1 MAASAPPIPDSPP
14 AEHDRRVQTVGG
26 VFEPPSGFVLAAL
39 ARNKLMICAFALV
52 FALIGT
58 AYGLS
63 RQKTYT
69 ASATLQVGQVNP
81 NSPGFYSYVQS
92 ASALAGAFSRA
103 ITAEPVLA
111 AVQRELKLTPARTVG
126 RLSAEPI
133 LQSPALR
140 VTATGPSE
148 PSAIQLANVGANAL
162 INYEGQS
169 NSANPE
175 AETLL
180 HLYRDAS
187 IKLRRAEA
195 NLERLAHSVSRK
207 RGTPTDVLAPD
218 EAEKNAAEIRLKA
231 IGVAYTAAVS
241 SQAPRSGLVTLL
253 AGATSASSNRRSKV
267 EQFGFIGLLVGVVI
281 GCAAATLRER
291 RRSARQ
297 LSAAMQIEM
306 PRSEPA

>member
-14 AEHDRRVQTVGG
+14 AEHDRQVETVGG

-103 ITAEPVLA
+103 IAAEPVLA
-111 AVQRELKLTPARTVG
+111 AVQRELKLAPAKTVG

-148 PSAIQLANVGANAL
+148 SSAIQLANVGANAL
-162 INYEGQS
+162 IAYEGQS

-207 RGTPTDVLAPD
+207 RDAPTDVLAPD

-306 PRSEPA
+306 TRSELA

>member
-1 MAASAPPIPDSPP
+1 MI
-14 AEHDRRVQTVGG
+14 GG
-26 VFEPPSGFVLAAL
+26 VFEPPSGLVLAAI
-39 ARNKLMICAFALV
+39 ARNKLLICVFALA

-63 RQKTYT
+63 RHKIYT

-92 ASALAGAFSRA
+92 AAALAGAFSRA

-111 AVQRELKLTPARTVG
+111 AVQHELKLAPSRTVA

-148 PSAIQLANVGANAL
+148 SSAVQLANVGANAL
-162 INYEGQS
+162 IAYEGQS

-180 HLYRDAS
+180 HLYREAS
-187 IKLRRAEA
+187 IKLRHAEA
-195 NLERLAHSVSRK
+195 NLERRAHGVSRK
-207 RGTPTDVLAPD
+207 RGAPTGVLAPD
-218 EAEKNAAEIRLKA
+218 EAEKNAAEIRMKA

-253 AGATSASSNRRSKV
+253 AGAASASSNHKSKV
-267 EQFGFIGLLVGVVI
+267 EQFGFIGLLVGVVS

-291 RRSARQ
+291 RRRSAWER
-297 LSAAMQIEM
+297 SAAMQIEM